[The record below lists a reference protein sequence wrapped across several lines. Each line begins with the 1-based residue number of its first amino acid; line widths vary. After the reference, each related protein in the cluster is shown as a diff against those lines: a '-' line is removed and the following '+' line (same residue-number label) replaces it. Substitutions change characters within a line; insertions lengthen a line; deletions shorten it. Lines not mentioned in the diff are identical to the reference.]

1 MELFKITN
9 ACYEDDFIWCTTFH
23 DPYLYKIDIQSG
35 NMDAVT
41 KILDDTENFESYI
54 YLFLT
59 KEVFIFVPIAQD
71 KLIVMERETLQ
82 QSIYDIP
89 FKNHFNDT
97 PNLKFFPLFLNGI
110 IYDSNLYF
118 WGAMYDGIIKFNLTD
133 KQFSIIDDFVKKLQ
147 IKHFNEILTIFY
159 YTKIED
165 TIFLPFANSN
175 AVLEFSLKDEST
187 ILHYVGD
194 EKQRYISCAFDDEY
208 IWLIPRN
215 ILTGKI
221 IKWNPKN
228 NIIKKYEN
236 YPENLYQNF
245 AGAFE
250 QCLRIDDYILVLSR
264 VMPIA
269 DDKNNS
275 EDVNLKINIKTDNIE
290 AFPDCYKIVPNFG
303 MKYSCVHLNGD
314 IIFFIDDLN
323 IIKYNFKTN
332 TFEALPIKPTEKV
345 IKYVEQSVDEK
356 LKFIF
361 KPNANGTSAIYGEQ
375 KQITLSHLIKF
386 LTSSDN

>member
-1 MELFKITN
+1 MELFKINN
-9 ACYEDDFIWCTTFH
+9 ACYEDDCIWCTAFH
-23 DPYLYKIDIQSG
+23 DPHLYKIDIQTG
-35 NMDAVT
+35 DMDVVT
-41 KILDDTENFESYI
+41 KIIDDTENFESYI

-59 KEVFIFVPIAQD
+59 KDVFIFVPIAQD
-71 KLIVMERETLQ
+71 KLIFMERETLQ
-82 QSIYDIP
+82 KSIYDIP

-97 PNLKFFPLFLNGI
+97 SNLKFFPLFLNGI
-110 IYDSNLYF
+110 IYDNNLYF

-133 KQFSIIDDFVKKLQ
+133 KNFSLIDDFVKNLQ

-165 TIFLPFANSN
+165 IIFLPFANSN

-187 ILHYVGD
+187 KLHYVGGN
-194 EKQRYISCAFDDEY
+194 KQRYISCAFDGEY

-221 IKWNPKN
+221 IKWNHKN
-228 NIIKKYEN
+228 NMIKQHDN

-250 QCLRIDDYILVLSR
+250 QALKIDDDILVLSR

-275 EDVNLKINIKTDNIE
+275 EDVNLKINTKTDNIE
-290 AFPDCYKIVPNFG
+290 AFPDCYKIIPSFG
-303 MKYSCVHLNGD
+303 MKY
-314 IIFFIDDLN
+314 
-323 IIKYNFKTN
+323 
-332 TFEALPIKPTEKV
+332 
-345 IKYVEQSVDEK
+345 
-356 LKFIF
+356 
-361 KPNANGTSAIYGEQ
+361 
-375 KQITLSHLIKF
+375 
-386 LTSSDN
+386 